1 MEDIMLEAILLE
13 ADKLKIDASPDK
25 MNQSKREI
33 RRNNDYTSNDE
44 EEVESDDSNQIPED
58 ENGNTD
64 YTANVPEDD
73 EADQDEG
80 NEEVGNQEDQN
91 TEEEPQEE
99 PSEDTQ
105 HDQPEETPE
114 EQPETDEGG
123 TEEEPPADDEDPN
136 PDEGTD
142 YTDMDGEDADNAAM
156 GDEGSDDMGDEG
168 GGDDTMSDDS
178 GGESQTE
185 TPEQINERHNKIK
198 QLTLMKQMINLHDNI
213 NTYINQVT
221 NIERNNIIS
230 SSILS
235 VVIDNFN
242 KLKDVVYKYILYYFD
257 HMSYQ
262 YNLYTFN
269 YLMEAL
275 KMNVELLA
283 KVNDAQSA
291 EVDNK

>member
-1 MEDIMLEAILLE
+1 MLEAILLE

-58 ENGNTD
+58 EDGNTD

-73 EADQDEG
+73 EADQNKG
-80 NEEVGNQEDQN
+80 NDADNQEDQT

-105 HDQPEETPE
+105 DDQSEETPE

-213 NTYINQVT
+213 NTYINQIT

-283 KVNDAQSA
+283 KVNDAQNA
-291 EVDNK
+291 EIDNK